1 MATKDNKLTQ
11 RPNLDNVFYVD
22 CNRINSINSDNSNAS
37 WTYQMN
43 QGIHLPQGTQV
54 GIQQV
59 FLNSQGILGGSIEFP
74 EDTEETINF
83 GYYVPQGSY
92 PILAPIPYSSLNA
105 GTGDTPNFDA
115 TNGSKLVWK
124 DTLEH
129 RNIMEIKATPYLVCE
144 NVFPPENPFADNNIF
159 GNNSLL
165 EPVDAGDVSIQPTL
179 LKFTIAET
187 NISDFNQF
195 SKKTNADPTGT
206 GFQLLPT
213 ASDNNI
219 PPVEQF
225 LIYNNEALP
234 AGFTPTPD
242 TTIQYT
248 VTDAQVPEPANY
260 FMHDNSYNTPVAPS
274 LGDFGAD
281 RVVRIN
287 FFGGSGYSLRDRIVI
302 SGGGSTRSAWGI
314 ITEVDGSGAIVK
326 ANLVYCGQGFTS
338 APTITITQS
347 DGTTPSP
354 GSQATEEVYF
364 GRVVSTRT
372 NGSGQGMQVGIYTEN
387 NGVFFGCVAVS
398 GLGYRYDDL
407 IYIDA
412 VNNFSES
419 YIHND
424 SGTYALYGA
433 LEPKAH
439 TFPKLTENKAT
450 VEDATLRMILR
461 FSNAPDIPQPFHL
474 ESQQTGELLYY
485 NSCSGIY
492 LDPSTVT
499 VGSIALEGGKD
510 ISQGLYFS
518 MNTNKQRSN
527 ASISDPIT
535 AMYKP
540 FQTGKTSTTN
550 YESSFFELPDN
561 IIDPVTDPSLVVTEL
576 EYDIEM
582 RPTKIDTMNDLI
594 AGTPLPAAVTRG
606 KRYREIPDIL
616 YKPSGYDEEELN
628 AGGES
633 QGFYAI
639 MDLDANP
646 ATDCYVDSVVYI
658 PRANDVLSHINCYA
672 NQQSYKSQAANFSR
686 SLRTNGTIDPGKAG
700 DTEMSALPPGVL
712 RVSGGA
718 PAVDPSLAS
727 DTSVGNLRFL
737 AVERAQCRFSA
748 ANGFFPA
755 ACGKPKTMPR
765 NSLNKRPISTRN
777 PRLSLVIVEKGDI
790 FYQNNQVCNLVADSR
805 YNSGTGSGGQVT
817 IISCGYGQTEGR
829 PVVIEVTN
837 PGDGYVK
844 GEEYMLVP
852 DGQVPEEGKTPTV
865 VYIRE
870 TAILAGLPS
879 NLTTKLNQL
888 WRPARVDSNNAV
900 HYNVPNGICDQLSN
914 SAVGQALFKG
924 NTINLQ
930 GDAYGNGNIELYS
943 ETLPRNGFNF
953 TSMLGGDDL
962 NAVGGTNE
970 PLGLVEIDAGGVLTP
985 VVGSAS
991 ITIEKGVYGI
1001 QELGDKVNDQLN
1013 AASTRQGFLEGIPLA
1028 KKIDF
1033 IDVEPAQLNGY
1044 QMNKKGYNIFVPM
1057 SVYNA
1062 LMENLSGK
1070 TPITNFNSY
1079 KWNEY
1084 KHSGYYSFLKAPIG
1098 LNKKA
1103 NSLIPGNK
1111 QIDQF
1116 NLAIGDPIDN
1126 QPAQSIQYDTTK
1138 NGTLIG
1144 TADFSLSF
1152 NQTASTFQID
1162 YLHTPTRTPAYDKF
1176 GNQFEQSDTIGCYI
1190 KKVADTNITTGIR
1203 NEYSESGA
1211 LGGEYK
1217 TPQNIISALENPYER
1232 VSGIMIYNFSS
1243 SQSGSTGNQYSRFR
1257 DTFGTL
1263 LEAQNAWANSLWA
1276 KLGFSYNQ
1284 LNGEEASELINYYNY
1299 GQPTERLYGITTK
1312 MKLDSTALTS
1322 ISSLNYITPSD
1333 SKPPYVPGAAPV
1345 KGQGSDN
1352 SLVPA
1357 SISNTT
1363 FPNTPHVPVFLTTAT
1378 PVFDASVNS
1387 ITQQFLNIYNG
1398 CFYDACLTYF
1408 VETSCD
1414 SIVGSE
1420 LPTLSRNGYF
1430 IITSDV
1436 VPTWRDSIKKGEPL
1450 PTLGFVAKSNWESQ
1464 DFINRTSDIVH
1475 VINQPKTINS
1485 IQIRILNPDLTEPL
1499 LRPDS
1504 SVILKFTLPPI
1515 SGIGFTTAPEEDPK
1529 EKS

>member
-1 MATKDNKLTQ
+1 M
-11 RPNLDNVFYVD
+11 NVKK
-22 CNRINSINSDNSNAS
+22 
-37 WTYQMN
+37 
-43 QGIHLPQGTQV
+43 
-54 GIQQV
+54 
-59 FLNSQGILGGSIEFP
+59 
-74 EDTEETINF
+74 
-83 GYYVPQGSY
+83 
-92 PILAPIPYSSLNA
+92 
-105 GTGDTPNFDA
+105 TPL
-115 TNGSKLVWK
+115 LV
-124 DTLEH
+124 
-129 RNIMEIKATPYLVCE
+129 AE
-144 NVFPPENPFADNNIF
+144 NVFPPVNPFGVGGDII
-159 GNNSLL
+159 GNDDFLD
-165 EPVDAGDVSIQPTL
+165 PVSDSDVSLQPAL
-179 LKFTIAET
+179 LKFTIAEINT
-187 NISDFNQF
+187 SDFYAFTKAVKSSAAAGF
-195 SKKTNADPTGT
+195 SLIPTT
-206 GFQLLPT
+206 
-213 ASDNNI
+213 SDNHI
-219 PPVEQF
+219 PPVEQMLYF
-225 LIYNNEALP
+225 NDEVLG

-242 TTIQYT
+242 ATIQYT
-248 VTDAQVPEPANY
+248 VLDADVPEPANY
-260 FMHDNSYNTPVAPS
+260 FMHDNSYNTPVVPT

-281 RVVRIN
+281 RIVRIN
-287 FFGGSGYSLRDRIVI
+287 FFGGSGYSVRDRIII

-314 ITEVDGSGAIVK
+314 VTEVDGSGAITK
-326 ANLVYCGQGFTS
+326 ANLVYCGEGFSST
-338 APTITITQS
+338 PTITITQI
-347 DGTTPSP
+347 DGTTPST
-354 GSQATEEVYF
+354 GTGAVEQIFF

-387 NGVFFGCVAVS
+387 GGVFFGSVVVS

-419 YIHND
+419 YIHEN
-424 SGTYALYGA
+424 SGTYTRYGA

-439 TFPKLTENKAT
+439 TFPKLTENKDT
-450 VEDATLRMILR
+450 VEAATLRMILR

-474 ESQQTGELLYY
+474 QSQQSGELLYY
-485 NSCSGIY
+485 NSCSGID
-492 LDPSTVT
+492 LDVSQLTDF
-499 VGSIALEGGKD
+499 ALEAGLKD
-510 ISQGLYFS
+510 MTQGLYFS
-518 MNTNKQRSN
+518 MNRNKQRSN
-527 ASISDPIT
+527 ASIQDPVTMI
-535 AMYKP
+535 YKP
-540 FQTGKTSTTN
+540 FQTGHPNKTNWGRAWYDITTN
-550 YESSFFELPDN
+550 LINPLTE
-561 IIDPVTDPSLVVTEL
+561 PSNVVSDVQ
-576 EYDIEM
+576 YDIEM
-582 RPTKIDTMNDLI
+582 RPLKVRNMYDLTN
-594 AGTPLPAAVTRG
+594 GQPLPLTETKG
-606 KRYREIPDIL
+606 KRYREVPDIL

-639 MDLDANP
+639 MDLDSNP
-646 ATDCYVDSVVYI
+646 ATDCFVNSVVYV
-658 PRANDVLSHINCYA
+658 PRARNVIGDINCYP
-672 NQQSYKSQAANFSR
+672 NQASNLKQAKEFNQLLDPNTKIVDPSKVTSGA
-686 SLRTNGTIDPGKAG
+686 LVTN
-700 DTEMSALPPGVL
+700 LPPGIL

-718 PAVDPSLAS
+718 PAVDPSKTL
-727 DTSVGNLRFL
+727 DTGIGLRFGGI
-737 AVERAQCRFSA
+737 ERAYCRFKSSTPYY
-748 ANGFFPA
+748 PA
-755 ACGKPKTMPR
+755 GCARPASLIR

-790 FYQNNQVCNLVADSR
+790 FYQNSQVCNLVADSR
-805 YNSGTGSGGQVT
+805 YNSGTGSGAQVT

-837 PGDGYVK
+837 AGDGYVK

-852 DGQVPEEGKTPTV
+852 DGEVPEEGKTGTV
-865 VYIRE
+865 VHILE
-870 TAILAGLPS
+870 TEVMTGLPD
-879 NLTTKLNQL
+879 NQTNKNNQL
-888 WRPARVDSNNAV
+888 WRPARVDSNNGV
-900 HYNVPNGICDQLSN
+900 HYDIPNGICDQLSN

-924 NTINLQ
+924 NTVNLQ
-930 GDAYGNGNIELYS
+930 GDAYGNGNLELYCES
-943 ETLPRNGFNF
+943 LPRYGYNF
-953 TSMLGGDDL
+953 TSMVGGDDL

-991 ITIEKGVYGI
+991 INIEKGVYGI

-1013 AASTRQGFLEGIPLA
+1013 AATTRQGFLEGIPLA
-1028 KKIDF
+1028 KKVNF
-1033 IDVEPAQLNGY
+1033 IDVEPARLNAY
-1044 QMNKKGYNIFVPM
+1044 QMNKEGYNIFVPM

-1079 KWNEY
+1079 KWDEY

-1098 LNKKA
+1098 LNKKP
-1103 NSLIPGNK
+1103 NSLIPGVK
-1111 QIDQF
+1111 QIF
-1116 NLAIGDPIDN
+1116 EFTLALGDPIDE
-1126 QPAQSIQYDTTK
+1126 QPTQSIQYDTTK
-1138 NGTLIG
+1138 SGTLVG

-1162 YLHTPTRTPAYDKF
+1162 YLHTPTRTPVYDKF
-1176 GNQFEQSDTIGCYI
+1176 GNQFQASDTIGCYI

-1243 SQSGSTGNQYSRFR
+1243 SQSGSTNQYSRFR

-1263 LEAQNAWANSLWA
+1263 LEAQNAWSKSLWA

-1299 GQPTERLYGITTK
+1299 GQTTERLYGVTTK

-1322 ISSLNYITPSD
+1322 ISSLNYVTPSN
-1333 SKPPYVPGAAPV
+1333 SQPPYVPGAAP
-1345 KGQGSDN
+1345 KSGQGSDN

-1363 FPNTPHVPVFLTTAT
+1363 FPNTPHVPIFLTAAV
-1378 PVFDASVNS
+1378 PALDFDDKSDFNQ
-1387 ITQQFLNIYNG
+1387 IQYLNIYNG

-1408 VETSCD
+1408 VQTDCD
-1414 SIVGSE
+1414 SIIGSE

-1485 IQIRILNPDLTEPL
+1485 IQIRVLNPDLTEPL

-1515 SGIGFTTAPEEDPK
+1515 SGIGFPTTPEEDPK
-1529 EKS
+1529 EK